1 MSKEAWTRTV
11 GKFNQI
17 FDLSFTPAQLKQK
30 DQDLKK
36 DFKVVEDLISK
47 SGFGWDPDRMMV
59 VAPDNVWSAL
69 RARKNKDA
77 LQWQEKSFPYFD
89 DLFTLY
95 DGEILLIDL
104 AGLPFF
110 LLIVNLFFRIM
121 CVGRYATG
129 RSGHGMDYYANN
141 ETQPSQV
148 PNIIFTNIES
158 SIHFGTEED
167 TGINWFC
174 GSDTFNQV
182 ATNSTQVNNPAF
194 APSQATTAPVSSQ
207 HVRNPRPS
215 SSTQE

>member
-36 DFKVVEDLISK
+36 DFKLVEDLISK

-95 DGEILLIDL
+95 DGEILQI
-104 AGLPFF
+104 
-110 LLIVNLFFRIM
+110 
-121 CVGRYATG
+121 GRA
-129 RSGHGMDYYANN
+129 
-141 ETQPSQV
+141 
-148 PNIIFTNIES
+148 
-158 SIHFGTEED
+158 
-167 TGINWFC
+167 
-174 GSDTFNQV
+174 
-182 ATNSTQVNNPAF
+182 
-194 APSQATTAPVSSQ
+194 
-207 HVRNPRPS
+207 HV
-215 SSTQE
+215 